1 MRKDF
6 LKIWNLLPT
15 MAKRRILFTSMV
27 TIMLSALDFVAVAL
41 IGLVGALAIRGI
53 QSQGIGDR
61 TSQVLSLLNLEN
73 AALSTQIIA
82 LGLSAFLLLVIKSIL
97 VYFFTRRIFV
107 FMSNQSTALSNLLLN
122 STLYQPVDFLQRK
135 STQEYIYHI
144 NSGTSQLIIGV
155 IGNGFTIVS
164 DLALFLFLM
173 TLLILADFSSA
184 IITTAMFAGLGVGLS
199 LLMQKRATSL
209 GKKARDSLIG
219 INEAIMELFTSIRE
233 IRTRNTS
240 IVYNSLIAEKK
251 VKMIS
256 IAADQKMMPIFSK
269 YVIEV
274 SVFSMFLF
282 VSILQFMLNDTPRA
296 VANLTLF
303 LAASSR
309 ISPAVLRIQQS
320 YIQMKSSL
328 GSGQNTLEFLYTEQ
342 PNSQIPKLAIEKPA
356 FIPRVLFENVTF
368 RYQDKKD
375 WSIDSVS
382 FQIPPYSFAAFV
394 GGSGAGKST
403 IIDLLFGLL
412 NPERGQV
419 LVSGLPASSALATW
433 PGKFGYVP
441 QNVVVHKGTVLS
453 NLLLGL
459 EDNDLNRIR
468 ARQAI
473 EIVGLTNLFF
483 DSSSGLE
490 TELDDRG
497 SNLSGGQRQRLGIAR
512 ALVSEPE
519 LIVLDESTSSLD
531 AISESLITDS
541 LAKLRGRLTIIVIA
555 HRLSTVQKADQL
567 FFVENGRVV
576 AEGNFDEL
584 RRKVPDFDKQSKLM
598 GL

>member
-1 MRKDF
+1 MQ
-6 LKIWNLLPT
+6 
-15 MAKRRILFTSMV
+15 RR
-27 TIMLSALDFVAVAL
+27 
-41 IGLVGALAIRGI
+41 
-53 QSQGIGDR
+53 
-61 TSQVLSLLNLEN
+61 
-73 AALSTQIIA
+73 
-82 LGLSAFLLLVIKSIL
+82 
-97 VYFFTRRIFV
+97 
-107 FMSNQSTALSNLLLN
+107 
-122 STLYQPVDFLQRK
+122 
-135 STQEYIYHI
+135 
-144 NSGTSQLIIGV
+144 
-155 IGNGFTIVS
+155 
-164 DLALFLFLM
+164 
-173 TLLILADFSSA
+173 
-184 IITTAMFAGLGVGLS
+184 AM
-199 LLMQKRATSL
+199 SL
-209 GKKARDSLIG
+209 GIKARNSLIG

-240 IVYNSLIAEKK
+240 VIYKSLIAEKRA
-251 VKMIS
+251 KMIR
-256 IAADQKMMPIFSK
+256 IAADQKMMPLFSK

-274 SVFSMFLF
+274 SVFSMFLV
-282 VSILQFMLNDTPRA
+282 VSMLQFTLNDTPRA
-296 VANLTLF
+296 VANLALF

-309 ISPAVLRIQQS
+309 ISPAVLRMQQS

-328 GSGQNTLEFLYTEQ
+328 GSGQKTLEFLYTEQ
-342 PNSQIPKLAIEKPA
+342 PNSQFPKLTMIKPE
-356 FIPRVLFENVTF
+356 FVPSVLFENVTF

-382 FQIPPYSFAAFV
+382 FRIPPFSFAAFV
-394 GGSGAGKST
+394 GGSGAGKTT

-419 LVSGLPASSALATW
+419 LVSGLPASSALVTW

-459 EDNDLNRIR
+459 EDSDLNRKK
-468 ARQAI
+468 AKQAI
-473 EIVGLTNLFF
+473 DIVGLTDLFF
-483 DSSSGLE
+483 DSNSGLE

-512 ALVSEPE
+512 ALVSDPE

-541 LAKLRGRLTIIVIA
+541 LARLRGRLTIIVIA

-567 FFVENGRVV
+567 FFVKNGRVV

-584 RRKVPDFDKQSKLM
+584 RKKVPDFDKQSKLM